1 MTPRGCQWA
10 GAGPPRALTA
20 MTGAQAAIMMADSDA
35 PISDGSIGVSIL
47 LVVPR
52 AAAAVLRLV
61 VPHWQLVT
69 PRSLPAALPAVEP
82 PPGPSPQDRP
92 GHWHWHR
99 GTVAP
104 WHRHGDRDALSGI
117 RWDHLPGGPS
127 DLSR

>member
-1 MTPRGCQWA
+1 VSLTPCQTPRGCQW
-10 GAGPPRALTA
+10 AGPPRALTA

-52 AAAAVLRLV
+52 AAV
-61 VPHWQLVT
+61 HS
-69 PRSLPAALPAVEP
+69 SLGTGSDAQKPAR
-82 PPGPSPQDRP
+82 GPSLSGAPARAESPGSRRP

-104 WHRHGDRDALSGI
+104 WHRHGDRDAVAFDGTTC
-117 RWDHLPGGPS
+117 H
-127 DLSR
+127 